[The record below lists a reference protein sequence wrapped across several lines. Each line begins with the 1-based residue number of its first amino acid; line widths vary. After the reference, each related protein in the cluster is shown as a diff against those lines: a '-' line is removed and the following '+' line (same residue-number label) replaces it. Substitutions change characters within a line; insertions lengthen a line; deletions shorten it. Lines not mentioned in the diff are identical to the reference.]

1 MRKILKTNFK
11 IITNKSDLIEA
22 IKLYKKYKTL
32 IFFDTETTG
41 LNIKYDTPFLLP
53 WGFLNK
59 NNTEAFIFCVDIDD
73 NKDLFIETARVLRIL
88 ASQNKGLCGHNIKY
102 DLHMLNNI
110 GVELWD
116 NINYIDTMVLIRLA
130 HNALTPENGGP
141 PLGLKE
147 YSAQYIDRAAKT
159 EEKLVKSLRTDL
171 SKRYNKELKE
181 QLYKIDRKWTLSYIN
196 DYFKDILHNINT
208 LDNPKVKQAYQN
220 WFNNLPKEISSK
232 MITAI
237 VESKDIPYNL
247 VDRATVT
254 KYAMYDI
261 VWTMEVYLQ
270 CWEAIMARK
279 NKIALIKE
287 LTLIP
292 ALVRMESCGF
302 YINKDYVIET
312 TKVLENYIRQQRDAL
327 TELVGEPI
335 AVNQNKKI
343 KDLLIN
349 KYKLD
354 ITGTGKDALERIYD
368 ELKVKEPNNPV
379 IRFIGLIQ
387 EIRTLEKWYSTYLL
401 RFIRE
406 IEQGHTRIYTQI
418 NQVGTVSGRVTSDF
432 QQFPKYGINK
442 EDGSPLFH
450 PRKMVLT
457 TPGFKGIAYLD
468 YSQVELRLQA
478 LYTIL
483 VGSPDT
489 NLCRAYMPY
498 KCCHIVDDGSI
509 GCGLNQYHFEDFDYN
524 NPEHIAHAYD
534 WDWYYKED
542 LDKKWIATDVHA
554 ATTHVAF
561 PDIPMD
567 SDEFKKL
574 RGKVGKRVN
583 FAKNYGAQFNRIKVM
598 FPDYDDETIH
608 KIDDAYYT
616 AFPGVKK
623 YHEYCYK
630 IVQEQ
635 PYVSNLFGVKY
646 YGLTGHKLI
655 NCLVQGSGAYLLKER
670 IFELDK
676 FIQTNK
682 LKSRMQMQIHDEI
695 SFEIYPGEE
704 KYIKEFK
711 RIMQDIKD
719 TLVPIVA
726 DLEFTETT
734 WADKEEVNE

>member
-11 IITNKSDLIEA
+11 IITDKSDLIEA

-59 NNTEAFIFCVDIDD
+59 NNTEAFIFCVDIDN
-73 NKDLFIETARVLRIL
+73 NKDLFIETAKVLRIL

-102 DLHMLNNI
+102 DLHMLDNI

-171 SKRYNKELKE
+171 SKKYNKELKE

-368 ELKVKEPNNPV
+368 ELKVKEPDNPV

-442 EDGSPLFH
+442 EDSSPLFH